1 MEKRDKSTR
10 ILASIDMSNPTMG
23 LSLDAYCFHNLGE
36 NNPGLAT
43 SKLFS
48 RDSKGKIINK
58 VQKRFERGYR
68 RKVKAIIQVS

>member
-23 LSLDAYCFHNLGE
+23 LSLDAYCLYNLGE
-36 NNPGLAT
+36 NNLGLVT

-48 RDSKGKIINK
+48 RDSKGKTINK
-58 VQKRFERGYR
+58 VERRFERDYK
-68 RKVKAIIQVS
+68 RKVKPIIQVS